1 MTDTP
6 VAGGKR
12 RIDQILS
19 DGFTEGLG
27 ELDTDEVRRRRDLA
41 RAERE
46 YLSFLRRLLQG
57 RRDLLRDEQER
68 RRTGGEARPAVDRV
82 VSAMAEG
89 TRGSS
94 RGEAPVI
101 AVPDEEIAIARR
113 RVERLASDARLSD
126 LEGLSDEEIDA
137 AIARIEEEERTVSES
152 RARVMEAH
160 DALQDEM
167 KVRLRAELGN
177 LPT

>member
-6 VAGGKR
+6 VVGGKR
-12 RIDQILS
+12 RIDHVLAE
-19 DGFTEGLG
+19 GFTEGLG

-68 RRTGGEARPAVDRV
+68 RRTGAETRPAVDRV
-82 VSAMAEG
+82 VAAMAEG
-89 TRGSS
+89 TRGPS

-101 AVPDEEIAIARR
+101 PVPDEEIAIARR

-126 LEGLSDEEIDA
+126 LEGLSDEEIEA

-152 RARVMEAH
+152 RTRVMEAH

-177 LPT
+177 LPN